1 MEFKFWLE
9 NIQKNEN
16 DAEDEVRWSNNQDE
30 GLVLE
35 Y

>member
-1 MEFKFWLE
+1 MEFKSWLE

-16 DAEDEVRWSNNQDE
+16 DAEDKVRWSNNQDE

>member
-1 MEFKFWLE
+1 ME

-16 DAEDEVRWSNNQDE
+16 DAEDKVRWSNNQDE